1 MTTFNRF
8 LKDESGATAI
18 EYGLLAALLSVMVI
32 AGAKVA
38 GSSINGL
45 FGAIGDTMASA
56 CKDNPH
62 LKKCK

>member
-1 MTTFNRF
+1 MTTFKRF

-38 GSSINGL
+38 GGSLNKL
-45 FGAIGDTMASA
+45 FDAIGNEMTAA
-56 CKDNPH
+56 CEKSGENGVA
-62 LKKCK
+62 C